1 MVFNMRE
8 KNYEYLDNFKFLQSF
23 EEIPNLKKTRDFKFI
38 YEFKIKL
45 ILKNLTNFQCY
56 ETNLTQT
63 IRISIPLNLINY

>member
-8 KNYEYLDNFKFLQSF
+8 KNYEYPDNFKFVQSL
-23 EEIPNLKKTRDFKFI
+23 EEIPILKKTRDFKFI
-38 YEFKIKL
+38 YEFKTKL

-63 IRISIPLNLINY
+63 IRISNPLNLINY

>member
-8 KNYEYLDNFKFLQSF
+8 KNYEYPDNFKFVQSL
-23 EEIPNLKKTRDFKFI
+23 EDITILKKTRDFKFI
-38 YEFKIKL
+38 YEFKTKL

-63 IRISIPLNLINY
+63 IRISNPLNLINY